1 MKRGDTWISSVL
13 YILLGLIVL
22 SILLASFLPLI
33 DKMKDKNTF
42 IQTKVLMSS
51 LDDTIKETLEGVGS
65 QREFFLDIQK
75 GEFQI
80 DSDKEEIRW
89 KLFTKSKLL
98 EPRQDEKNVFK
109 EGDLTVF
116 ADTGEGY
123 ALNVV
128 LDYGEMGINLDTSL
142 KILSLKGQAKLIIK
156 NEGNDGGNT
165 RISIKVQ

>member
-13 YILLGLIVL
+13 YILLGLIVI

-42 IQTKVLMSS
+42 VQTKQLMTN
-51 LDDTIKETLEGVGS
+51 LDNTIKETLEGVGS

-80 DSDKEEIRW
+80 DSNEDQIKW
-89 KLFTKSKLL
+89 KLITKARLL
-98 EPRQDEKNVFK
+98 ELRQVGPGPNEKNVFK

-116 ADTGEGY
+116 ADTVEGY
-123 ALNVV
+123 ALNIV
-128 LDYGEMGINLDTSL
+128 LDYGEMGIDLDTEPS
-142 KILSLKGQAKLIIK
+142 ILSLKGQSKLIIK
-156 NEGNDGGNT
+156 NKGK
-165 RISIKVQ
+165 ISIKVQ

>member
-13 YILLGLIVL
+13 YILLGLIVI

-42 IQTKVLMSS
+42 VQTKVLMSS

-80 DSDKEEIRW
+80 DSVKDEIRW
-89 KLFTKSKLL
+89 KLFTKAKLM
-98 EPRQDEKNVFK
+98 EVKQDEKNVFK

-116 ADTGEGY
+116 ADTTEGY

-128 LDYGEMGINLDTSL
+128 LDYGDMGIDLDTTPG
-142 KILSLKGQAKLIIK
+142 ILSLKGQSKLIIK
-156 NEGNDGGNT
+156 NEGK
-165 RISIKVQ
+165 IFIKVQ